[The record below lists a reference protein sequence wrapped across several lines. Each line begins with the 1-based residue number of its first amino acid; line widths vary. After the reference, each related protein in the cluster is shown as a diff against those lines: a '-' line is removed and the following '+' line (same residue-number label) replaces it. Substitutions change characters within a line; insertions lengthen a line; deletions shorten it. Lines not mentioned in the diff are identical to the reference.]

1 MLMALSTWCDVEA
14 YLQRSR
20 SILLPIGSME
30 QHGPTGLIGTDSIC
44 PQVIA
49 EAAAADDPDILLG
62 PTFSVGCAQHHLG
75 FPGSMT
81 LRPSTMI
88 AAIADWSASLRR
100 HGFERIYWINGH
112 GGNIATIAAAFAEVY
127 AERSLAG
134 ANSSIPPLTMRQRNW
149 WDLPGVMGTCQRL
162 HPKHDGSHATA
173 SEVAVTYAAY
183 PDQVRAISLDP
194 KVAPNGGFTDADDY
208 RRRFADGRIGSDPSQ
223 ATVAAGKEIIAV
235 AAAALKVDFQA
246 FSRADT

>member
-30 QHGPTGLIGTDSIC
+30 QHGPTGLIGTDAIC

-49 EAAAADDPDILLG
+49 EAAGADHPDILVG
-62 PTFSVGCAQHHLG
+62 PTFNVGCAQHHLG

-88 AAIADWSASLRR
+88 AAIADWCASLRR

-112 GGNIATIAAAFAEVY
+112 GGNVATIAAAFAEVY
-127 AERSLAG
+127 AQRSLDG
-134 ANSSIPPLTMRQRNW
+134 ANSSIPSLTLRQRNW
-149 WDLPGVMGTCQRL
+149 WELPRVMSTCQRL
-162 HPKHDGSHATA
+162 HPRHEGSHATA
-173 SEVAVTYAAY
+173 SEIAITYAAY
-183 PDQVRAISLDP
+183 PDQVRDIALSP
-194 KVAPNGGFTDADDY
+194 TVAPGGGFTDADDY
-208 RRRFADGRIGSDPSQ
+208 RSRFADGRIGSDPTQ
-223 ATVAAGKEIIAV
+223 ATVAAGEEIIKV
-235 AAAALKVDFQA
+235 AGRALREDFLAFAAGA
-246 FSRADT
+246 